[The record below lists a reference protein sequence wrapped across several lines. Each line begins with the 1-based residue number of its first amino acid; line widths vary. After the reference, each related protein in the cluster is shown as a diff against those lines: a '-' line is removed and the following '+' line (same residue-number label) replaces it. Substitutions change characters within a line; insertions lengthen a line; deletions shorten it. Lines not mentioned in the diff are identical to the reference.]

1 MSRLHPM
8 PLTIPALEAPM
19 SDPLSP
25 DLLAELRLYS
35 SPTVANA
42 IETFNLQ
49 PRTAG
54 FMSSQIRCIF
64 PDLGTMVGSAYTATI
79 RAGTAPPAGAAAL
92 RPAMWRE
99 VEKIPSPRVI
109 VIQDLDDPPGIGAF
123 WGDVQSNIHRA
134 LGCIGTVTNGSVRDL
149 DEVRALGFHFFAG
162 SISVSHAYVHLVEI
176 GVPVQVGG
184 LTVRPGDIIH
194 GDQHGVVSI
203 PRQVAERITEGVEK
217 VDQVERQ
224 LINYCQRPGFTR
236 QGLEDLYNK
245 LRG

>member
-1 MSRLHPM
+1 
-8 PLTIPALEAPM
+8 M

-25 DLLAELRLYS
+25 DRLEELRLYS

-42 IETFNLQ
+42 VETFNLQ

-64 PDLGTMVGSAYTATI
+64 PEFGTMVGYAYTATI
-79 RAGTAPPAGAAAL
+79 RASTTPPGAAGAL

-99 VEKIPSPRVI
+99 LEKIPSPRVI
-109 VIQDLDDPPGIGAF
+109 VIQDLDDPPGVGAF

-134 LGCIGTVTNGSVRDL
+134 LGCTGTVTNGSVRDV

-162 SISVSHAYVHLVEI
+162 SVSVSHAYVHLVEI
-176 GVPVQVGG
+176 GAPVQVGG

-194 GDQHGVVSI
+194 GDQHGVLSV
-203 PRQVAERITEGVEK
+203 PREIAGRIAEGVAK
-217 VDQVERQ
+217 VEQVERQ
-224 LINYCQRPGFTR
+224 LITYCQSPGFTR
-236 QGLEDLYNK
+236 QGLEDLFNK

>member
-1 MSRLHPM
+1 
-8 PLTIPALEAPM
+8 M
-19 SDPLSP
+19 SDPLPP
-25 DLLAELRLYS
+25 DRLAELRLYNT
-35 SPTVANA
+35 PTVANA

-64 PDLGTMVGSAYTATI
+64 PELGTMVGYAHTATI
-79 RAGTAPPAGAAAL
+79 RASTAPPSGAAAL

-99 VEKIPSPRVI
+99 LEKIPSPCVI
-109 VIQDLDDPPGIGAF
+109 VIQDLDDPPGLGAF

-134 LGCIGTVTNGSVRDL
+134 LGCTGTVTNGSVRDL

-162 SISVSHAYVHLVEI
+162 SIAVSHAYVHLVEI

-184 LTVRPGDIIH
+184 LTVRPGDVIH
-194 GDQHGVVSI
+194 GDQHGVMVI
-203 PRQVAERITEGVEK
+203 PLEIAGRISEGVEK
-217 VDQVERQ
+217 VERVERQ
-224 LINYCQRPGFTR
+224 LITYCQSPGFTR

>member
-1 MSRLHPM
+1 
-8 PLTIPALEAPM
+8 M
-19 SDPLSP
+19 SDPLPP
-25 DLLAELRLYS
+25 DSLAELRLYTT
-35 SPTVANA
+35 PTVANA
-42 IETFNLQ
+42 VETFNLQ

-64 PDLGTMVGSAYTATI
+64 PEFGPMVGYAYTATI
-79 RAGTAPPAGAAAL
+79 RASTAPPAAAGAR

-99 VEKIPSPRVI
+99 LEKIPSPRVI
-109 VIQDLDDPPGIGAF
+109 VIQDLDDPPGVGAF

-134 LGCIGTVTNGSVRDL
+134 LGCNGTVTNGSVRDL

-176 GVPVQVGG
+176 GVPIQVGG

-194 GDQHGVVSI
+194 GDQHGVLSI
-203 PRQVAERITEGVEK
+203 PREIAGRISEGVGK
-217 VDQVERQ
+217 VEQVERQ
-224 LINYCQRPGFTR
+224 LITYCQSPGFTR
-236 QGLEDLYNK
+236 QGLEDLFNK

>member
-1 MSRLHPM
+1 
-8 PLTIPALEAPM
+8 M

-42 IETFNLQ
+42 VETFNLQ

-64 PDLGTMVGSAYTATI
+64 PEFGTMVGYAYTATI
-79 RAGTAPPAGAAAL
+79 RASATPPAGAGAL

-99 VEKIPSPRVI
+99 LEKIPSPRVI
-109 VIQDLDDPPGIGAF
+109 VIQDLDDPPGVGAF

-134 LGCIGTVTNGSVRDL
+134 LGCNGTVTNGSVRDL

-162 SISVSHAYVHLVEI
+162 SVSVSHAYVHMVDFGL
-176 GVPVQVGG
+176 PVKVGG
-184 LTVRPGDIIH
+184 LWVKPGDLIH
-194 GDQHGVVSI
+194 ADQHGVVNI
-203 PRQVAERITEGVEK
+203 PKEIAGQVAEAVAKVEADERKIIGV
-217 VDQVERQ
+217 
-224 LINYCQRPGFTR
+224 CQARDFTADKLKELYKQIRPGT
-236 QGLEDLYNK
+236 Y
-245 LRG
+245 

>member
-1 MSRLHPM
+1 MV
-8 PLTIPALEAPM
+8 
-19 SDPLSP
+19 DPLPP
-25 DLLAELRLYS
+25 DRIAELRLYS
-35 SPTVANA
+35 TPTVANA

-49 PRTAG
+49 PRTSG

-64 PDLGTMVGSAYTATI
+64 PELGTMVGYAGTATI
-79 RAGTAPPAGAAAL
+79 RAGTTPPTGAAAL

-99 VEKIPSPRVI
+99 LEKIPAPRVV

-134 LGCIGTVTNGSVRDL
+134 LGCTGTVTNGSVRDL

-162 SISVSHAYVHLVEI
+162 SIAVSHAYVHLVEI

-184 LTVRPGDIIH
+184 ITVRPGDLIH
-194 GDQHGVVSI
+194 GDHHGVLAVPLEI
-203 PRQVAERITEGVEK
+203 AARISEGVEK
-217 VDQVERQ
+217 VDRVERQ
-224 LINYCQRPGFTR
+224 LITYCQSPGFTR
-236 QGLEDLYNK
+236 QGLETLYNK

>member
-1 MSRLHPM
+1 
-8 PLTIPALEAPM
+8 
-19 SDPLSP
+19 
-25 DLLAELRLYS
+25 
-35 SPTVANA
+35 VANA
-42 IETFNLQ
+42 VETFNLQ

-54 FMSSQIRCIF
+54 FMSGQIRCIF
-64 PDLGTMVGSAYTATI
+64 PDLGTMVGFAYTATV
-79 RAGTAPPAGAAAL
+79 RASTAPPAGAAAL

-99 VEKIPSPRVI
+99 LEKIPSPQVI

-134 LGCIGTVTNGSVRDL
+134 LGCVGTVTNGSVRDL

-162 SISVSHAYVHLVEI
+162 SVSVSHAYVHLVEI

-184 LTVRPGDIIH
+184 LTVRPGDIIL
-194 GDQHGVVSI
+194 GDQHGVLSI
-203 PRQVAERITEGVEK
+203 PRQIAGRIGEGAEK

-224 LINYCQRPGFTR
+224 LIAYCQSPGFTR

>member
-1 MSRLHPM
+1 
-8 PLTIPALEAPM
+8 M
-19 SDPLSP
+19 SDPLSS
-25 DLLAELRLYS
+25 DLLGELRLYS

-42 IETFNLQ
+42 VETFNLQ

-64 PDLGTMVGSAYTATI
+64 PEFGTLVGYAYTATI
-79 RAGTAPPAGAAAL
+79 RASTTPPAGAGAL

-99 VEKIPSPRVI
+99 LEKIPSPRVI
-109 VIQDLDDPPGIGAF
+109 VIQDLDDPPGVGAF

-134 LGCIGTVTNGSVRDL
+134 LGCNGTVTNGSVRDL
-149 DEVRALGFHFFAG
+149 EEVRALGFHFFAG
-162 SISVSHAYVHLVEI
+162 SVSVSHAYVHLVEI

-194 GDQHGVVSI
+194 GDQHGVLSV
-203 PRQVAERITEGVEK
+203 PREIAGRISEGVGK
-217 VDQVERQ
+217 VEQVERQ
-224 LINYCQRPGFTR
+224 LITYCQSPGFTR
-236 QGLEDLYNK
+236 QGLEDLFNK